1 MYQLLVCRVTARSE
15 EVWKGRLCV
24 SEDSKASDTSL
35 IYLALDDAWVH
46 LLEKPS
52 SMTEQLAC
60 DSIHRGL
67 A

>member
-1 MYQLLVCRVTARSE
+1 MYDLLVGWVIARSE
-15 EVWKGRLCV
+15 EAREGSLCV
-24 SEDSKASDTSL
+24 DEDSKASDTSL